1 LKSVLRLKIPQDS
14 PKIHPPEVKLQKVVN
29 TINIDI
35 YNYSLSMF
43 HPFTHTPPRDART
56 RVYVCV
62 YVRGGEKVNLEKQ
75 GGGRWRLEET
85 WREMRGAPRHA
96 TLSGTGAGGKG
107 ERVCGCGGGK
117 EKS

>member
-1 LKSVLRLKIPQDS
+1 LKGVLRLKIPQGS
-14 PKIHPPEVKLQKVVN
+14 LKVHPREVKLQKVVN

-62 YVRGGEKVNLEKQ
+62 YVRGVK
-75 GGGRWRLEET
+75 R
-85 WREMRGAPRHA
+85 
-96 TLSGTGAGGKG
+96 
-107 ERVCGCGGGK
+107 
-117 EKS
+117 